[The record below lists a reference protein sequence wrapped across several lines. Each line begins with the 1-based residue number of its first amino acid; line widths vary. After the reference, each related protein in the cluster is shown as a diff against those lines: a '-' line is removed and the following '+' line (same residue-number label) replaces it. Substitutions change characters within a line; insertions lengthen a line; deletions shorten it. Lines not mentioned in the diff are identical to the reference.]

1 MKDQRLL
8 QHQQAVLLKHFKKVV
23 KCKILLLNLR
33 CSGKFESFFP
43 FSGNNCLDTENDSDR
58 VSSTG
63 VCNLNSND
71 IPKQESRE
79 LLDGSFSD
87 HDALQQPDCPR
98 RIQIRSLEETGQ
110 DLKSSTELNLNS
122 NAIPTQESREL
133 LDGSISDQDALQQP
147 DCPESIQISS
157 LEETGQDLK
166 SSTEFNLNSNA
177 IPTQE
182 SRELLNDSI
191 SVQGALQQPDC
202 PESIQISSLEEPSQ
216 VQSPKSTVI
225 ESHIEPFPPLLKEA
239 EKEISKLS
247 KIKLISSNSDNQQNI
262 KVESNLSQIDSLSD
276 DEKAKELILRST
288 TNSDSR

>member
-98 RIQIRSLEETGQ
+98 RIQI
-110 DLKSSTELNLNS
+110 
-122 NAIPTQESREL
+122 
-133 LDGSISDQDALQQP
+133 
-147 DCPESIQISS
+147 SS

-182 SRELLNDSI
+182 SRELLNNSI

-262 KVESNLSQIDSLSD
+262 KVQSNLSQIDSLSD